1 MNPATGEAR
10 SRKIDS
16 SLEPSNGPA
25 VAGRF
30 LKWFILGGQEG
41 YKVGLALQLQVG
53 HQQLQEALYSKYD
66 LGYK

>member
-1 MNPATGEAR
+1 
-10 SRKIDS
+10 
-16 SLEPSNGPA
+16 
-25 VAGRF
+25 VAARF